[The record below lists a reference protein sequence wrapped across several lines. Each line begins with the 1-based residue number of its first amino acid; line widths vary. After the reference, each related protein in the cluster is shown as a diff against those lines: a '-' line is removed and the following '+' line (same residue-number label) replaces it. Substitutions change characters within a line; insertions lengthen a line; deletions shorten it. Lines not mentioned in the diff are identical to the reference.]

1 LSSDEFDDPEREA
14 GWIRDQREALL
25 EYLAR
30 EQVSHN
36 GVPERPDWLIA
47 PYVAIWSVESKKRPG
62 AVGWWAISG
71 DVPTDYM
78 SSSEIRDARMAMR
91 VFSRRW
97 AKASKQ
103 MAAGVEP
110 EEFRIGK
117 AERWPQLAPLLASRA
132 KLLGDWADQ
141 DDMWS

>member
-14 GWIRDQREALL
+14 AWILEQREALL
-25 EYLAR
+25 EYLVHER
-30 EQVSHN
+30 VDHN
-36 GVPERPDWLIA
+36 GVPERPDWVIA
-47 PYVAIWSVESKKRPG
+47 PYVALWSVGSKTRPG

-71 DVPTDYM
+71 DAPTDYM

-110 EEFRIGK
+110 EDFRIGK
-117 AERWPQLAPLLASRA
+117 PESWPELSSLLTSRA
-132 KLLGDWADQ
+132 ELLGEWAEDE
-141 DDMWS
+141 DMWS